1 MSLTLLLATLGLLVQ
16 GSSGQII
23 VTQSPGAQSV
33 VAGQS
38 VSITC
43 RTSTSVYSNYYKKN
57 LLSWYLQK
65 PGKAPK
71 LLIYQ
76 ATSRQSGVSDR
87 FSGSGSGTVYTL
99 SIRGVQAE
107 DSGVYYCQSVV
118 WWNNQDVFTHGGT
131 RLDVDFAPTLTVL
144 PPSREELQQGKATLM
159 CLANKGFPSD
169 WSLSWKVDGSSSSS
183 WEEGR
188 SPGVLQED
196 GLYSWSSTLRL
207 PADQWEKVG
216 SVTCEATQGS
226 HTPLSQTLRRDQCSQ
241 S

>member
-65 PGKAPK
+65 PGGAPK

-118 WWNNQDVFTHGGT
+118 WWNNQDVFTQRNSVVQKPPLV
-131 RLDVDFAPTLTVL
+131 RLTQ
-144 PPSREELQQGKATLM
+144 EELQQGKATLM

-226 HTPLSQTLRRDQCSQ
+226 HTSLSQTLRRDQCSQ